1 MAKVKAFDPSKA
13 RTDAEKTIAAAEAE
27 IAKLREKLEPAGKR
41 KAEAIQKQKDAAA
54 AKQAAVDAAQ
64 AKLVQIE
71 ADIAEREEMIERS
84 RRYLKVTANLDA
96 TDDAVAAAP
105 EGETV
110 DNGEPAVA

>member
-13 RTDAEKTIAAAEAE
+13 RTDAEKTITAAEVE
-27 IAKLREKLEPAGKR
+27 IAKLQEKVEPAEK
-41 KAEAIQKQKDAAA
+41 KVAEAEQKQKDAAA
-54 AKQAAVDAAQ
+54 AKQKQVDAAKT
-64 AKLVQIE
+64 KLAEVK

-84 RRYLKVTANLDA
+84 RRYLKATANLDA

-110 DNGEPAVA
+110 DNGEPAVV